1 KLVELLDYLVS
12 LGKDLVNG
20 FDESLA
26 LVLDVA
32 GRGGGYAEEWHLRLP
47 GTRMEIWR
55 LLDEQLRTRSA
66 GRRTRRMC
74 IGGSLEFLL
83 RDPEVLS
90 RHPVTLLVVIRDV
103 PERDPDQLE
112 LDRGALQAGDYLV
125 EILAVF
131 GVEQALR
138 SEERRVGK
146 EWARD
151 GQRSARDN

>member
-1 KLVELLDYLVS
+1 
-12 LGKDLVNG
+12 
-20 FDESLA
+20 
-26 LVLDVA
+26 
-32 GRGGGYAEEWHLRLP
+32 RLP

-74 IGGSLEFLL
+74 ISRSLEFLL

-90 RHPVTLLVVIRDV
+90 RHPVPLLVVRRAV
-103 PERDPDQLE
+103 PARDPDPLE

-131 GVEQALR
+131 GVEQALAR
-138 SEERRVGK
+138 PAREERADTEGQTAGVLPDGRHPGGEPVTTIPSFPFISNRLGLD
-146 EWARD
+146 ARHDAAPYRSD
-151 GQRSARDN
+151 GWWMRD